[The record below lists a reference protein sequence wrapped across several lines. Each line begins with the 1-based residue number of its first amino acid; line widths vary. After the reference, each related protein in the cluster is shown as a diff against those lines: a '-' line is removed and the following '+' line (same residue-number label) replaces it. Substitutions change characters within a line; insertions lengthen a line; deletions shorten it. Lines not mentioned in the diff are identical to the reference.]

1 MKKHFMSLLT
11 ILLISLLY
19 GCEEDQ
25 ESNVDLAVKDYD
37 GNLYKTVQIGEQIWM
52 EENLKTTHY
61 ADGTLIPLVEDG
73 TAWHYLEYTDKAMC
87 FYNNSNA
94 NKSTYGALY
103 TWAAAMNGNAS
114 STSNPSEVQGV
125 CPDGWHLPSDDEWK
139 ELEIYLGMS
148 QADADFAGYRGANI
162 GSKLAGNSSLWIGD
176 SLVNNPYF
184 ETSGFNVFPGG
195 KRSSSGMANYL
206 GYGAYF
212 WSASEYDSS
221 RVWYRYLGY
230 NYSVVLRY
238 YNVYKDEGFSV
249 RCIQD

>member
-1 MKKHFMSLLT
+1 MTKHLMSLLT

-19 GCEEDQ
+19 SCEEDY
-25 ESNVDLAVKDYD
+25 NANLAVKDFD
-37 GNLYKTVQIGEQIWM
+37 GNLYKTIQIGEQIWM

-61 ADGTLIPLVEDG
+61 ADGTIIQLVEDG

-87 FYNNSNA
+87 YYNNA
-94 NKSTYGALY
+94 NNSTYGALY

-114 STSNPSEVQGV
+114 STSNPSGVQGV

-148 QADADFAGYRGANI
+148 QADAGIAGYRGANI
-162 GSKLAGNSSLWIGD
+162 GSKLAGNSSLWISD
-176 SLVNNPYF
+176 TLVNNPYF
-184 ETSGFNVFPGG
+184 ETSGFNAFPGG
-195 KRSSSGMANYL
+195 NRSTSGMANSL

-212 WSASEYDSS
+212 WSASEFDNS

-230 NYSVVLRY
+230 NYSEVLRY
-238 YNVYKDEGFSV
+238 FNVYKNEGFSV
-249 RCIQD
+249 RCIKD